1 MIRKV
6 VISKTTEKKLETIF
20 SNLVEKWS
28 IKVKNEFI
36 EKLDYS
42 IELIRNQPEM
52 FPESKRGKKLR
63 KCVVTKQTTLFYRFT
78 TKKINVVTIF
88 DTRQNPKKLEKEI

>member
-6 VISKTTEKKLETIF
+6 VISKTTEKKLDSLFNYLI
-20 SNLVEKWS
+20 EKWS
-28 IKVKNEFI
+28 IKVKNDFI

-42 IELIRNQPEM
+42 IELIRNQPEL
-52 FPESKRGKKLR
+52 FPESKEGKKIR

-78 TKKINVVTIF
+78 SKQINVVTIF
-88 DTRQNPKKLEKEI
+88 DTRQSPKKLKKEI

>member
-6 VISKTTEKKLETIF
+6 VISKTTEKKLDALF
-20 SNLVEKWS
+20 SYLVEKWS
-28 IKVKNEFI
+28 TKVKNEFI

-42 IELIRNQPEM
+42 IQLIRNQPEM
-52 FPESKRGKKLR
+52 FPESKQGKKLR
-63 KCVVTKQTTLFYRFT
+63 KCVVTKHTTLFYRCT

-88 DTRQNPKKLEKEI
+88 ETRQNAKKLKKDI

>member
-6 VISKTTEKKLETIF
+6 VISKTTEKKLDSLFNYLI
-20 SNLVEKWS
+20 EKWS
-28 IKVKNEFI
+28 IKVKNDFI

-42 IELIRNQPEM
+42 IELIRNQPEL
-52 FPESKRGKKLR
+52 FPESKEGKKIR

-78 TKKINVVTIF
+78 SKQINVITIF
-88 DTRQNPKKLEKEI
+88 DTRQSPKKLKKEI

>member
-6 VISKTTEKKLETIF
+6 VISKTTEKKLDSLFNYLI
-20 SNLVEKWS
+20 EKWS

-42 IELIRNQPEM
+42 IELIRNQPEL
-52 FPESKRGKKLR
+52 FPESKEGKKIR

-78 TKKINVVTIF
+78 SKQINVVTIF
-88 DTRQNPKKLEKEI
+88 DTRQSPKKLKKEI

>member
-6 VISKTTEKKLETIF
+6 VISKTTEKKLDSLFNYLI
-20 SNLVEKWS
+20 EKWS

-42 IELIRNQPEM
+42 IELIRNKPEL
-52 FPESKRGKKLR
+52 FPESKEGKKIR

-78 TKKINVVTIF
+78 SKQINVVTIF
-88 DTRQNPKKLEKEI
+88 DTRQSPKKLKKEI

>member
-6 VISKTTEKKLETIF
+6 VISKTTEKKLDSLFNYLI
-20 SNLVEKWS
+20 EKWS

-42 IELIRNQPEM
+42 IELIRNQPEL
-52 FPESKRGKKLR
+52 FPESKEGKKIR

-78 TKKINVVTIF
+78 SKQINVITIF
-88 DTRQNPKKLEKEI
+88 DTRQSPKKLKKEI

>member
-1 MIRKV
+1 MNRKV
-6 VISKTTEKKLETIF
+6 VISKTTEKKLDSLFNYLI
-20 SNLVEKWS
+20 EKWS

-42 IELIRNQPEM
+42 IELIRNQPEL
-52 FPESKRGKKLR
+52 FPESKEGKKIR

-78 TKKINVVTIF
+78 SKQINVVTIF
-88 DTRQNPKKLEKEI
+88 DTRQSPKKLKKEI

>member
-6 VISKTTEKKLETIF
+6 VLSKTTEKKLDSLF
-20 SNLVEKWS
+20 SYLVEKWS
-28 IKVKNEFI
+28 VNVKNEFI

-42 IELIRNQPEM
+42 IGLIKNQPEM
-52 FPESKRGKKLR
+52 FPESKQGKKLR

-78 TKKINVVTIF
+78 SKQINVVTIF
-88 DTRQNPKKLEKEI
+88 DTRQNPKKLKKEL

>member
-6 VISKTTEKKLETIF
+6 VISKTTEKKLDSLF
-20 SNLVEKWS
+20 SYLVEKWS
-28 IKVKNEFI
+28 VEVKNEFI

-52 FPESKRGKKLR
+52 FPESKQGKKLR

-78 TKKINVVTIF
+78 SKQINVVTIF
-88 DTRQNPKKLEKEI
+88 DTRQNPKKLKQGI